1 MSEIIPRQRAD
12 RRHLQQIIAG
22 LTEGIILLDPDQTI
36 VWANDAALAMHGVAS
51 RADLG
56 ADVSEY
62 HQRFELRYRNHH
74 RVEPGS
80 YPMDRVV
87 AGEEFD
93 RVTVEV
99 ARVGDAEMSWV
110 HEIRSL
116 LLSDTAGDPDCLV
129 LVIND
134 ATERVSAEERFER
147 TFAAN
152 PAPAVICRLADL
164 RYVKVNPGFLEM
176 TGYTSQAILGRSVYE
191 LDILQHAEQ
200 RDLAIE
206 CLNAG
211 RTIPQMEATL
221 RLPDGTSKLVIVAG
235 QPIEIGDE
243 PCMLF
248 TFIDLE
254 LRKRA
259 EDALRH
265 SEERFAKAF
274 KLSPLPSMVTALRDL
289 RIEDVNEAFL
299 AVTGY
304 SRQEVIGHTGAAFG
318 LWGNNGERHRLEHKL
333 EKGQSIRDC
342 ELQMRTKSGE
352 LIDFLMTAD
361 TVTIRDEKCV
371 LSVFQDITERK
382 RSEAELIAAIE
393 AVMQDTSWFSRT
405 VIEKLATVRRPRGS
419 AESSAELA
427 DLTVRERGILGLM
440 GQGLDDA
447 AIAARLGISR
457 NTVRNHVVGIYRKID
472 VHNRSAAIVW
482 ARDRGFTGDGPNRA
496 DATRRRPHARRT

>member
-1 MSEIIPRQRAD
+1 
-12 RRHLQQIIAG
+12 
-22 LTEGIILLDPDQTI
+22 
-36 VWANDAALAMHGVAS
+36 
-51 RADLG
+51 
-56 ADVSEY
+56 
-62 HQRFELRYRNHH
+62 
-74 RVEPGS
+74 
-80 YPMDRVV
+80 
-87 AGEEFD
+87 
-93 RVTVEV
+93 
-99 ARVGDAEMSWV
+99 
-110 HEIRSL
+110 
-116 LLSDTAGDPDCLV
+116 
-129 LVIND
+129 
-134 ATERVSAEERFER
+134 
-147 TFAAN
+147 
-152 PAPAVICRLADL
+152 
-164 RYVKVNPGFLEM
+164 
-176 TGYTSQAILGRSVYE
+176 
-191 LDILQHAEQ
+191 
-200 RDLAIE
+200 
-206 CLNAG
+206 
-211 RTIPQMEATL
+211 
-221 RLPDGTSKLVIVAG
+221 
-235 QPIEIGDE
+235 
-243 PCMLF
+243 
-248 TFIDLE
+248 
-254 LRKRA
+254 
-259 EDALRH
+259 
-265 SEERFAKAF
+265 
-274 KLSPLPSMVTALRDL
+274 
-289 RIEDVNEAFL
+289 L

-304 SRQEVIGHTGAAFG
+304 SQQEVIGHTGAAFG